1 MRKNVL
7 LRIVCLAVLCTMLMG
22 MLPAMAAKPTL
33 PAKWTLQSPK
43 TDSYTPFKPPHNYSC
58 MQNPPDFTWCPPT
71 TSYDKYT
78 YDLVICKDEELKE
91 VAYEANGLKWHYYN
105 FPYTFE
111 PGVYW
116 WSVRFYES
124 GNKEPSD
131 WAAAKK
137 FRIDQ
142 EAVAFTMPSVEE
154 IVQIIPKGH
163 PRMWVTADTMDDFRK
178 RFEGETGKNLY
189 DRLVKSADN
198 LITQP
203 IPKEPEPYYTQAQG
217 ATLQEATTDKAP
229 KKSLGYSMGD
239 KSILAA
245 TAYLFT
251 GDSKYARYA
260 IDVLLEYATW
270 EYDNT
275 NKNAVSAYAG
285 DDQVFFENLH
295 EMALA
300 YDWCYNEM
308 SPEERK
314 ITGDNLRGRFE
325 ITREKHLN
333 LIRTSPYDSHHWS
346 YSHCYLV
353 PALALMHDY
362 PGYDKVFTDYLTLYT
377 ANSEPMCTEDGGWS
391 KGTAYWTYSF
401 IRGKQFME
409 VMKEA
414 DYIDYYKK
422 AWVQNEYL
430 WAMYMIPKNSKG
442 SFGDGSAQDIYNGN
456 DAITLGLNQLAHY
469 TNNPYAAWAR
479 DQIGSFANV
488 ANRYNAVLSVG
499 AYDNIEPKVPYDH
512 PNGILFPDQ
521 GISVHHSDLVSDNR
535 ISMYFRS
542 SQYGS
547 YNHMHADQNS
557 FIIEA
562 NGENLATKGGWY
574 DSYHSTHDSG
584 FTRKTYAHNSVTY
597 DFGKGQKDDSMA
609 LGGNI
614 DMFATTSAFDVTVG
628 DATPAYVG
636 GIDKFVRSMIYIRP
650 DKYIVIDDL
659 AAARADKGNESFFEW
674 WFNSRATSTLTVHD
688 DNRGAKLVSSK
699 MAMDLRMHYPANL
712 TPYYSNLYSG
722 PDLVNFPTLDSHKAY
737 EPDRRIWFETEP
749 VSKTKIIATM
759 NVHTSTDQSDYVKE
773 TNTDTYTKLEFED
786 GTIAIVNNTP
796 DNDAVIDTG
805 DIQFVGTAVVY
816 SEDDIALIGG
826 KDLVMYGIDLV
837 DAEQPVTVVYD
848 SNGQLVTS
856 SKTDYVVTIHTGNAI
871 IPEITDLQERRVYKT
886 RTPVSKDVTGFGVT
900 YGEGETK
907 GDITIDSVY
916 GSQTMMVNGTL
927 IPGQEYGENATL
939 ELVIDGVSNTYT
951 APLIKDANFEASAVI
966 KAPVKTG
973 AYLLVS
979 STENVVDDAGFNK
992 YSSTNLGERDIV
1004 FNVTGTEPARVE
1016 IKTVPVN
1023 MAETLLGDDHQ
1034 AALKTTVAHVKG
1046 INFESKTGNT
1056 RPTNG
1061 LAYLTGISQ
1070 LNASNASATYKITI
1084 PEDGTYNAIIR
1095 CAVWQE
1101 PWPVRTIEIDG
1112 ENYAFQLPNTGGWGG
1127 SESDFKPVTIMMN
1140 KFLKAGE
1147 YTFKIGSFNGEGAW
1161 NYDWIGFTKV
1171 DAAQ

>member
-1 MRKNVL
+1 MTKSKIF
-7 LRIVCLAVLCTMLMG
+7 RIIALAVLCTMLWG
-22 MLPAMAAKPTL
+22 LVPAMAKPAL
-33 PAKWTLQSPK
+33 PAKWTQQTPK

-58 MQNPPDFTWCPPT
+58 IQNPPDFTWPSPNNNAT
-71 TSYDKYT
+71 YK
-78 YDLVICKDEELKE
+78 YDLIICKDEALTE
-91 VAYEANGLKWHYYN
+91 VAYEAKNLEWHYYN

-111 PGVYW
+111 PGIYW
-116 WSVRFYES
+116 WSVRFYAN

-142 EAVAFTMPSVEE
+142 EYTAFTMPSADE
-154 IVQIIPKGH
+154 IAEIIPKSH
-163 PRMWVTADTMDDFRK
+163 PRMWATQATLDEFRK
-178 RFEGETGKNLY
+178 RFEGESGKKIY
-189 DRLVKSADN
+189 DQIISNADK

-203 IPKEPEPYYTQAQG
+203 IPTEPEPYLTKADG
-217 ATLQEATTDKAP
+217 ATAQEISTDHGP
-229 KKSLGYSMGD
+229 KKSIGYSMGD
-239 KSILAA
+239 KSIAAA
-245 TAYLFT
+245 TAYLFS
-251 GDSKYARYA
+251 GEEKYGRYA

-275 NKNAVSAYAG
+275 NKAAVSAYAG
-285 DDQVFFENLH
+285 DDQVFFENIH

-300 YDWCYNEM
+300 YDWCYNLM
-308 SPEERK
+308 TPEERNK
-314 ITGDNLRGRFE
+314 IGSNLHGRFQITGA
-325 ITREKHLN
+325 KHLN

-362 PGYDKVFTDYLTLYT
+362 PGYDKAFTDYLTLYA

-414 DYIDYYKK
+414 DYIDFYKK

-430 WAMYMIPKNSKG
+430 WAMYMIPKNSHG
-442 SFGDGSAQDIYNGN
+442 SFGDESAMSLYNGN
-456 DAITLGLNQLAHY
+456 SAIALGLNQLAHY

-479 DQIGSFANV
+479 DQIGGFTAVRN
-488 ANRYNAVLSVG
+488 NYNAILSVG
-499 AYDNIEPKVPYDH
+499 AFDNMEPKVPYDH

-547 YNHMHADQNS
+547 YNHMHADQNA

-562 NGENLATKGGWY
+562 NSEKLATKTGYY

-597 DFGKGQKDDSMA
+597 DFGKGQIDDSMV

-614 DMFATTSAFDVTVG
+614 DMFASTSAFDVSVG
-628 DATPAYVG
+628 DATPAYNN

-659 AAARADKGNESFFEW
+659 AAARADKGNTSFFEW
-674 WFNSRATSTLTVHD
+674 WFNAHSSCKLTAHD
-688 DNRGAKLVSSK
+688 DNRGAKIVNNK
-699 MAMDLRMHYPANL
+699 MAMDMRMHYPAK
-712 TPYYSNLYSG
+712 TTVYYSDLYSG
-722 PDLVNFPTLDSHKAY
+722 PDLVNFPTLDRYKAY

-749 VSKTKIIATM
+749 VSKTKMIATM
-759 NVHTSTDQSDYVKE
+759 NVHTSADDSDYVKE
-773 TNTDTYTKLEFED
+773 TVTETYTKLEFED
-786 GTIAIVNNTP
+786 GTIAIVSNLT
-796 DNDAVIDTG
+796 DADAVIDTG

-816 SEDDIALIGG
+816 SEDDIALVGC
-826 KDLVMYGIDLV
+826 KDAVVFGVDLL

-856 SKTDYVVTIHTGNAI
+856 SKTDYVATIHTGNAI
-871 IPEITDLQERRVYKT
+871 IPELTDIQERRIEKL
-886 RTPVSKDVTGFGVT
+886 RTPVSKDVTGFGIT
-900 YGEGETK
+900 YGEGETA

-916 GSQTMMVNGTL
+916 GSQAMMVNGTKL
-927 IPGQEYGENATL
+927 PGQDIGERATL
-939 ELVIDGVSNTYT
+939 EFVIDGVSNTYE
-951 APLIKDANFEASAVI
+951 APLIKNANFEASAAIEAPI
-966 KAPVKTG
+966 KAG

-979 STENVVDDAGFNK
+979 TTDNVSNDVGFHPHT
-992 YSSTNLGERDIV
+992 STNLGDRDVV
-1004 FNVTGTEPARVE
+1004 FNIVGDEPARVE
-1016 IKTVPVN
+1016 VKSVPVV
-1023 MAETLLGDDHQ
+1023 MAETELGTDHR
-1034 AALKTTVAHVKG
+1034 AALARTSATVNG
-1046 INFESKTGNT
+1046 IDFISKTGNT

-1061 LAYLTGISQ
+1061 LSYLTGISQ
-1070 LNASNASATYKITI
+1070 LNAANASATYKITI
-1084 PEDGTYNAIIR
+1084 PEDGVYNAVIR

-1101 PWPVRTIEIDG
+1101 PWPVRTIEIGG
-1112 ENYAFQLPNTGGWGG
+1112 EIYAFQLPDTGGWGG
-1127 SESDFKPVTIMMN
+1127 SESDFKPVTIKIN
-1140 KFLKAGE
+1140 QFLSAGE
-1147 YTFKIGSFNGEGAW
+1147 HVFKIGSFNGEGAW
-1161 NYDWIGFTKV
+1161 NYDWIGFTKA
-1171 DAAQ
+1171 DQ

>member
-1 MRKNVL
+1 MKKNVL

-91 VAYEANGLKWHYYN
+91 VAYEANGLQWHYYN

-116 WSVRFYES
+116 WSVRFYEK

-142 EAVAFTMPSVEE
+142 EAVAFTMPSAEE
-154 IVQIIPKGH
+154 IAQIIPKSH

-178 RFEGETGKNLY
+178 RFEGETGKKLY
-189 DRLVKSADN
+189 DQLIKSADN
-198 LITQP
+198 LLTQP
-203 IPKEPEPYYTQAQG
+203 IPTEPEPYLTKADG
-217 ATLQEATTDKAP
+217 ATEQEISTDHAP
-229 KKSLGYSMGD
+229 KKSVGYSMGD

-251 GDSKYARYA
+251 GDYKYARYA

-270 EYDNT
+270 EYDTT
-275 NKNAVSAYAG
+275 NKAAVSAYAG

-308 SPEERK
+308 TPEERK
-314 ITGDNLRGRFE
+314 ITGDNLHGRFE
-325 ITREKHLN
+325 ITRKTHIER
-333 LIRTSPYDSHHWS
+333 IRTSPYDSHHWS

-362 PGYDKVFTDYLTLYT
+362 PGYTEAFTDYLTLYT

-430 WAMYMIPKNSKG
+430 WAMYMIPRNSYG
-442 SFGDGSAQDIYNGN
+442 SFGDESGKSIYNGN

-597 DFGKGQKDDSMA
+597 DFGKGQIDDSMA

-628 DATPAYVG
+628 DATPAYAN

-674 WFNSRATSTLTVHD
+674 WFNGRSSSTITAHD
-688 DNRGAKLVSSK
+688 DNRGAKLVTDK
-699 MAMDLRMHYPANL
+699 MAMDLRMHYPAKL

-722 PDLVNFPTLDSHKAY
+722 PELVNIPTLDRYKAY

-759 NVHTSTDQSDYVKE
+759 NVHTSTDESDYVKE

-837 DAEQPVTVVYD
+837 DAQQPVTVVYD

-927 IPGQEYGENATL
+927 LPGQEYGENATL

-951 APLIKDANFEASAVI
+951 APLIKNANFEASAVI
-966 KAPVKTG
+966 KAPVKGG

-979 STENVVDDAGFNK
+979 STENVSNDVGFNTG
-992 YSSTNLGERDIV
+992 SSTNLGDREVV
-1004 FNVTGTEPARVE
+1004 FNVTGNDPARVE

-1061 LAYLTGISQ
+1061 LTYLTGISQ

-1112 ENYAFQLPNTGGWGG
+1112 ETYAFQLPNTGGWGG
-1127 SESDFKPVTIMMN
+1127 SESDFKPVTIVMN

-1171 DAAQ
+1171 DSAQ

>member
-1 MRKNVL
+1 MKKNVL

-189 DRLVKSADN
+189 DRLIKSADN

-229 KKSLGYSMGD
+229 KKSIGYSMGD

-442 SFGDGSAQDIYNGN
+442 SFGDGSAQNTYNGN

-759 NVHTSTDQSDYVKE
+759 NVHTSTEESDYVKE

-786 GTIAIVNNTP
+786 GTIAIVNNTS

-816 SEDDIALIGG
+816 NEDDIALIGG

-837 DAEQPVTVVYD
+837 DAQQPVTVVYD

-886 RTPVSKDVTGFGVT
+886 RTPISKDVTGFGVT

-939 ELVIDGVSNTYT
+939 EFVIDGVSNTYT

-1023 MAETLLGDDHQ
+1023 MAETSLGDDHQ

-1112 ENYAFQLPNTGGWGG
+1112 ETYAFQPPNTGGWGG

>member
-1 MRKNVL
+1 MKKNVL

-189 DRLVKSADN
+189 DRLIKSADN

-362 PGYDKVFTDYLTLYT
+362 PGYTEAFTDYLTLYT

-699 MAMDLRMHYPANL
+699 MAMDLRMHYPEKL

-759 NVHTSTDQSDYVKE
+759 NVHTSTEESDYVKE

-816 SEDDIALIGG
+816 NEDDIALIGG

-837 DAEQPVTVVYD
+837 DAQQPVTVVYD

-886 RTPVSKDVTGFGVT
+886 RTPISKDVTGFGVT
-900 YGEGETK
+900 YGEGEAK

-939 ELVIDGVSNTYT
+939 EFVIDGVSNTYT
-951 APLIKDANFEASAVI
+951 APLIKDANFKASAVI

-1023 MAETLLGDDHQ
+1023 MAETSLGDDHQ

-1101 PWPVRTIEIDG
+1101 PWPVRTIEIGG
-1112 ENYAFQLPNTGGWGG
+1112 ETYAFQLPNTGGWGG